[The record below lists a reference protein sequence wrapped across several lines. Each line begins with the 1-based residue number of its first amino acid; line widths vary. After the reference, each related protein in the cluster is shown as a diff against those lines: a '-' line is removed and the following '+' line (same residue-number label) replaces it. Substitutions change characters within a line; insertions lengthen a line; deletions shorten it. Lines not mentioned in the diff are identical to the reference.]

1 MAGSL
6 WEVDWRWFA
15 AWLKKCGVGWRDIL
29 TASWP
34 SIDGATLIFASHS
47 EDQAEGERR
56 KKEED
61 CYLKRG
67 SSVLQEFLA
76 LCDGN
81 CRIPIRYFT
90 AFEIERAIK
99 HSEKTLELF
108 DGYMGELEAED
119 HVCGTLGD
127 SNVMNR
133 VDSVISKETVDLEE
147 DVESNTEEGN
157 AMSRVDSPIL
167 EEKIDLKNIPTN
179 FVNRCIKEGNVMNIA
194 DPTILEEHGIEI
206 QQQLN
211 DYLDLVKK

>member
-1 MAGSL
+1 MKKHFSSA
-6 WEVDWRWFA
+6 FA
-15 AWLKKCGVGWRDIL
+15 
-29 TASWP
+29 
-34 SIDGATLIFASHS
+34 
-47 EDQAEGERR
+47 ERR

-90 AFEIERAIK
+90 AFEIERAIN

-108 DGYMGELEAED
+108 DEYMGELEAED
-119 HVCGTLGD
+119 HVCGTLGIRD

-157 AMSRVDSPIL
+157 AMSL

-179 FVNRCIKEGNVMNIA
+179 FVNRCIKEANVMNIA

-211 DYLDLVKK
+211 DYLDLVKKCTTELFM